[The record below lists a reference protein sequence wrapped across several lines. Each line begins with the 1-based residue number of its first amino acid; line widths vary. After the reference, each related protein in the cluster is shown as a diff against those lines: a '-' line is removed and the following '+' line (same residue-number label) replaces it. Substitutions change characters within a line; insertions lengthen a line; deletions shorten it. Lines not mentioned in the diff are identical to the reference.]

1 MDFSKIKPWN
11 TGEFPVKIN
20 NIRFNQDHS
29 LFTLATSRGYK
40 IFSSR
45 YLTKVQEETELVR
58 DFGDLNIVM
67 TYYRSNIVY
76 FSARKNNPKIS
87 TKELIV
93 FDDFTQTK
101 ISSFKSKEE
110 NIIDFYVSKNAIL
123 IALENKIV
131 VLEILSMKAINI
143 VENIEINNK
152 LVTYNVN
159 DIIAY
164 TKQKMSGKIFID
176 IYSFKD
182 HIINKIEK
190 KIINSSFD
198 FSQLIKI
205 SPSGNTIAVVS
216 MLGNK
221 VHIYNVGNNEL
232 VECILIGTQVNN
244 IEKLSF
250 LNRKE
255 DYILVNI
262 NNGKLGL
269 YYINNNIFK
278 EGKCVCKKYSDD
290 DILNGRIKLDNN
302 FSFFDYFWVTKNHD
316 IKEPHLTVPVPSKI
330 LFCDFFFVFKKSFV
344 VIDKLG
350 YYYIYFYIK
359 EKTDKSPYYCSCK
372 WV

>member
-58 DFGDLNIVM
+58 DFGDLNIAM

-87 TKELIV
+87 AKELIV

-131 VLEILSMKAINI
+131 VLEILSMKVINI
-143 VENIEINNK
+143 VEYIEINNK
-152 LVTYNVN
+152 LVSYNVN

-164 TKQKMSGKIFID
+164 TKQKMSGKIFVD
-176 IYSFKD
+176 LYNFKD

-190 KIINSSFD
+190 KIINSSFE

-232 VECILIGTQVNN
+232 VECILIGTQ
-244 IEKLSF
+244 
-250 LNRKE
+250 
-255 DYILVNI
+255 
-262 NNGKLGL
+262 
-269 YYINNNIFK
+269 
-278 EGKCVCKKYSDD
+278 EGQCVCYKYSED

-302 FSFFDYFWVTKNHD
+302 FSFFDYFWVTRNHD
-316 IKEPHLTVPVPSKI
+316 IKEPHLTVPVPNKI

-344 VIDKLG
+344 VIDKMG

-372 WV
+372 WI